1 MPHSSTHRTLI
12 NILSIVT
19 TRYSSTLQIK
29 VDNEDI
35 SYRFD
40 SKLIKTGVGQ
50 YMKAAHRRSP

>member
-35 SYRFD
+35 NYRFD
-40 SKLIKTGVGQ
+40 SKLIKTGVRQ
-50 YMKAAHRRSP
+50 YMKVMNM